1 MKDSEIQINNINE
14 VLASMASSQHTYKS
28 CIYDRTDDNG
38 MKLKSNLYDTLSIEP
53 VVMDAFINAT
63 CGLGTAASMNDDMKR
78 KWLDQFTFDDVVMM
92 WNNGMM

>member
-1 MKDSEIQINNINE
+1 
-14 VLASMASSQHTYKS
+14 
-28 CIYDRTDDNG
+28 
-38 MKLKSNLYDTLSIEP
+38 
-53 VVMDAFINAT
+53 MDAFINAT